1 MELFQVKT
9 LNEIYEIL
17 DKIYLKKE
25 SKCEQV
31 SYSDSV
37 GRILAEDIKSTENI
51 PGFKR
56 STVDGYS
63 VLASDTIGASESIP
77 VLLSY
82 KGEVLMGEACEI
94 DIKKGETIYVP
105 TGGHIPESA
114 DAMVMIEHT
123 EVFSDEIAINKAVR
137 VKENI
142 MDKGDDVFEGQVVLR
157 KGTQIKPQHIA
168 VFSALG
174 IVNIKVYNKPIVSIF
189 STGDELIS
197 PGEELIGSKIR
208 DVNGPTLRA
217 LVEEIGCV
225 IKRIEIIHDDEYVIY
240 KALEEAVLD
249 SDIVLV
255 SGGSSVGKQ
264 DNTPEIINRLGSPG
278 VLAHGISMKPGK
290 PTIVG
295 YVRDCAVFGL
305 PGQPTSC
312 IVSYLLVVQRL
323 IKKHLLKQK
332 ELTYKVD
339 VKANFQM
346 NSSSGRTEIVL
357 VKIKREENEY
367 IAEMIPGK
375 SGMVTTLSEAVGF
388 IEVPMEK
395 GGIVVGEKLQVE
407 LLQPV
412 TIGEYE
418 GGELNNEK

>member
-17 DKIYLKKE
+17 DKIYFEKE

-31 SYSDSV
+31 SYNDSV
-37 GRILAEDIKSTENI
+37 GRILAEDIISNENI
-51 PGFKR
+51 PSFKR
-56 STVDGYS
+56 STVDGYC
-63 VLASDTIGASESIP
+63 VFASDTSGASESIP
-77 VLLSY
+77 VLLAY
-82 KGEVLMGEACEI
+82 KGEVLMGETCEI
-94 DIKKGETIYVP
+94 DIKKGETVYVP

-114 DAMVMIEHT
+114 DAMVMVEHT

-137 VKENI
+137 VKENV

-168 VFSALG
+168 IFSALG
-174 IVNIKVYNKPIVSIF
+174 IVTINVYKKPIVSIF

-197 PGEELIGSKIR
+197 PSEILIGSRIR
-208 DVNGPTLRA
+208 DVNGPTLKA
-217 LVEEIGCV
+217 LAEEIGCL
-225 IKRIEIIHDDEYVIY
+225 IKRIKIIHDDEFIIY

-255 SGGSSVGKQ
+255 SGGSSVGKH
-264 DNTPEIINRLGSPG
+264 DNTPEIINKLGSPG
-278 VLAHGISMKPGK
+278 LLAHGISMKPGK

-295 YVRDCAVFGL
+295 YVKDCAVFGL

-332 ELTYKVD
+332 ELTYKIS

-346 NSSSGRTEIVL
+346 NSSSGRTEIIL
-357 VKIKREENEY
+357 VKIKRIENEY

-375 SGMVTTLSEAVGF
+375 SGMVTMLSEAVGF

-395 GGIVVGEKLQVE
+395 GGIIVGEQLQVE

-412 TIGEYE
+412 SVGEYE
-418 GGELNNEK
+418 GGALDNEK